1 MDRDLKCDICNNPYD
16 LEIRSPICIPC
27 GHSLCI
33 MCLKDIYEKEG
44 KVKCASDSKIFNL
57 RPEQYAKNHFILK
70 LLKSKKTVITNI
82 NINKNIN
89 LVNNN
94 NINLTNNS
102 SSNKIENLRNNS
114 LAKELNK
121 ANLNNFNSSAN
132 NINKNMV
139 NNTKNLLLRLH
150 NNQSRRDFNNL
161 LLNKLSRLL

>member
-1 MDRDLKCDICNNPYD
+1 MDRDLKCDICNNAYD
-16 LEIRSPICIPC
+16 LENRSPICIPC
-27 GHSLCI
+27 GHTLCI
-33 MCLKDIYEKEG
+33 MCLKDNYEKEG
-44 KVKCASDSKIFNL
+44 KVKCASDNKVFNL

-70 LLKSKKTVITNI
+70 LLQSKKTVITNI

-102 SSNKIENLRNNS
+102 SSNKIENISNQS

-121 ANLNNFNSSAN
+121 ANLNNFTSTVN
-132 NINKNMV
+132 NTNKNLI

-150 NNQSRRDFNNL
+150 NNQSRRVV
-161 LLNKLSRLL
+161 KLFIIKKTF